1 MYDKLGL
8 KICFLT
14 ELFNISKYADKAF
27 VNFVAFSFVNKQA
40 WQIHLNYENSANYSP
55 VVLSA
60 NNFVFESRPQ
70 GSIQWICI
78 VMATNFIIAKR
89 SNMLFQR
96 FNFQIDF
103 GTIIQVLIDPIIQDS
118 TGSSETLLFSCKSFW
133 IIFVSN
139 IGNLT
144 DWIWL
149 SKIVF

>member
-1 MYDKLGL
+1 MLNSDPVKLQPTT
-8 KICFLT
+8 I
-14 ELFNISKYADKAF
+14 F
-27 VNFVAFSFVNKQA
+27 VNFVAFSLENNKQA
-40 WQIHLNYENSANYSP
+40 WQIHLKCKNSANYSP
-55 VVLSA
+55 DFLTAYERSS
-60 NNFVFESRPQ
+60 NLR
-70 GSIQWICI
+70 SIQWICI